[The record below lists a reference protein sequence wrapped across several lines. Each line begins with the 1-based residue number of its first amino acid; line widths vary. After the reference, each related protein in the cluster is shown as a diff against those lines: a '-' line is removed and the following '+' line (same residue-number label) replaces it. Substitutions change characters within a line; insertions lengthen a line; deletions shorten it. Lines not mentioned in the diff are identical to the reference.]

1 MQRRDLLKTLTM
13 AGVAGALRLP
23 VGAEKL
29 SGIAKPG
36 AFQFIFFTDTHIEPE
51 LNGAEG
57 TRQCFAQFSG
67 IPADFAISGGDLV
80 YDAMGVPPAR
90 SHQLFDLF
98 KETAEAIQLPVH
110 YTLGNHD
117 LLGLL
122 PRSGVSPTDPE
133 YGKKAFEDR
142 YGPTHYSFDHR
153 GWHFVILDS
162 LAVHPDRTYTG
173 EIGEAQ
179 IAWLRSDLEKAG
191 RHTPVI
197 VVTHIPIVTAAV
209 NYVSRAD
216 WLKRTP
222 DIGNLV
228 NTLMITD
235 STDVID
241 VLVDYN
247 VRCILQGHTHINE
260 EIDFRGLHFS
270 TCGAVCGDWW
280 RGPRAGT
287 REGFSVVTLAANGD
301 IHREYRPYGFHAV
314 GSTSTKAQ

>member
-1 MQRRDLLKTLTM
+1 M
-13 AGVAGALRLP
+13 
-23 VGAEKL
+23 
-29 SGIAKPG
+29 
-36 AFQFIFFTDTHIEPE
+36 
-51 LNGAEG
+51 
-57 TRQCFAQFSG
+57 
-67 IPADFAISGGDLV
+67 
-80 YDAMGVPPAR
+80 
-90 SHQLFDLF
+90 
-98 KETAEAIQLPVH
+98 
-110 YTLGNHD
+110 
-117 LLGLL
+117 
-122 PRSGVSPTDPE
+122 
-133 YGKKAFEDR
+133 
-142 YGPTHYSFDHR
+142 
-153 GWHFVILDS
+153 ILDS

-179 IAWLRSDLEKAG
+179 ITLLRSDLEKAG

-241 VLVDYN
+241 VLVDYKDN

-301 IHREYRPYGFHAV
+301 VHREYRPYGFHAV